1 MALPRRRSPSRFR
14 GVTTVWRKLT
24 VPLQRRETQHSAQRP
39 TTVNHAVSPSADC
52 GLTTQ
57 PQSLCSR
64 SLNRAPSRRAIEVD
78 AEAATWRDQVREA
91 LLLDLETARC
101 ATDGAFCQYDEADP
115 TNLLVAAELETRWNQ
130 ALTRLVRPV
139 QDCSKGYCGELSAK
153 VGDGLT
159 G

>member
-1 MALPRRRSPSRFR
+1 M
-14 GVTTVWRKLT
+14 TTR
-24 VPLQRRETQHSAQRP
+24 
-39 TTVNHAVSPSADC
+39 
-52 GLTTQ
+52 

-130 ALTRLVRPV
+130 ALTRLANGHLVRPV
-139 QDCSKGYCGELSAK
+139 QHCSKGYCGSI
-153 VGDGLT
+153 GLRM
-159 G
+159 